1 MKPYSEAG
9 PPRLSYP
16 KFDPRRKLTTDEL
29 RRLGTTLQLRDR
41 AALEHQIADMR
52 AREDAARAVEPPPRM
67 AARPR
72 KPGNVRVV
80 FGGLAVLAV
89 VASVYWL
96 AMVLR

>member
-1 MKPYSEAG
+1 MNTMNHVE
-9 PPRLSYP
+9 PR
-16 KFDPRRKLTTDEL
+16 KFDPRRRLTTDEL

-67 AARPR
+67 ASRPR
-72 KPGNVRVV
+72 RTSNARVG

-89 VASVYWL
+89 VAVVYWL
-96 AMVLR
+96 AVVPR